1 MEVINLR
8 LFYSLLAGLSGNF
21 RCRCRRPSARNERTD
36 RYRYEPITGRDLGE
50 TVRESEQ
57 RWLVPAGYFLEHFWP
72 ALSSSRSDNFGY
84 ALTIPDSIATC
95 HAIGIRATE
104 PSFEI

>member
-36 RYRYEPITGRDLGE
+36 RYRYEPITGRHDLI
-50 TVRESEQ
+50 SQ
-57 RWLVPAGYFLEHFWP
+57 KIVPEAAYCFNGSTK
-72 ALSSSRSDNFGY
+72 ARIGSRG
-84 ALTIPDSIATC
+84 C
-95 HAIGIRATE
+95 
-104 PSFEI
+104 